1 MSDEDRTMAVEKF
14 EAVLDA
20 GAELFDALRDIV
32 RRYGLETDD
41 APAVLS
47 VALAGVFTV
56 SPVPH
61 HSFQS
66 VVDVSTQMWRKE
78 GDGGTLDSLE
88 FDPPHRAEERLG

>member
-1 MSDEDRTMAVEKF
+1 MMPAEKF

-47 VALAGVFTV
+47 VALAGVFSV
-56 SPVPH
+56 SRVPYQ
-61 HSFQS
+61 SFPT
-66 VVDVSTQMWRKE
+66 VVDVSTQMWKGGE
-78 GDGGTLDSLE
+78 GGTLDSLE
-88 FDPPHRAEERLG
+88 FDPPHRTEERLERASSN